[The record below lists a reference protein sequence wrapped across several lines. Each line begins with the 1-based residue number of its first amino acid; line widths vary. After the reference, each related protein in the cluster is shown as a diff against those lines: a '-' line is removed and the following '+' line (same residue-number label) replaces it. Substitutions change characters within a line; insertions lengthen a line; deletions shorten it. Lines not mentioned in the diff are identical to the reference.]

1 MMFGKKSSEI
11 ELPAPPNA
19 EEILEDLSKAGPD
32 DIVFTTEISCDLD
45 PLPRTY
51 NLTKRFQVRRVHFRE
66 INETFIIYQSCATRL
81 VNDYINAIFVHP
93 LTSI

>member
-11 ELPAPPNA
+11 ELPVPPNP

-32 DIVFTTEISCDLD
+32 DIVFTTEISSDLD

-51 NLTKRFQVRRVHFRE
+51 NLTKRFQVRVHFRE
-66 INETFIIYQSCATRL
+66 IMKYLSIL
-81 VNDYINAIFVHP
+81 LHKYINAIFVHP

>member
-11 ELPAPPNA
+11 ELPAPPNP

-32 DIVFTTEISCDLD
+32 DIVFTTEISSDLD

-51 NLTKRFQVRRVHFRE
+51 NLTKRFQVKWVHFRE
-66 INETFIIYQSCATRL
+66 INE
-81 VNDYINAIFVHP
+81 
-93 LTSI
+93 

>member
-11 ELPAPPNA
+11 ELPVPPNP

-32 DIVFTTEISCDLD
+32 DIVFTTEISSDLD

-51 NLTKRFQVRRVHFRE
+51 NLTKRFQVKWVHFRE
-66 INETFIIYQSCATRL
+66 INE
-81 VNDYINAIFVHP
+81 
-93 LTSI
+93 

>member
-1 MMFGKKSSEI
+1 MMFGKKTSEI
-11 ELPAPPNA
+11 ELPVPPNP

-32 DIVFTTEISCDLD
+32 DIVFTTEISSDLD

-51 NLTKRFQVRRVHFRE
+51 NLTKRFQVRVHFRE
-66 INETFIIYQSCATRL
+66 SVRNICLFCC
-81 VNDYINAIFVHP
+81 INAIFVHP